1 MKHSKR
7 NIKRA
12 KDENNKK
19 KLVSSTVKT
28 LVSIVSVMLMFGL
41 SWLFGALSIAEA
53 AIVFQWLFVIFSTS
67 QGFLLFLFFC
77 VIGKDAR
84 DEWKKLLS
92 CYRYKGLEKK
102 KGTAL
107 SSTNK
112 VPKSDNTKETYYT
125 SRMAAS
131 KTIRMSVGLMPKS
144 DSIDFDSSIAPLEMS
159 EFSPTT
165 TNFTDT
171 ILEEDTSLIF
181 SNGIS
186 DSQLPPQ
193 ILFRLKRPCYDLIL
207 EQSES
212 KPSTSP
218 EFFNKE
224 STKIDIIDNF
234 ADDHFLLHEMETE
247 EEVTKL

>member
-1 MKHSKR
+1 
-7 NIKRA
+7 
-12 KDENNKK
+12 
-19 KLVSSTVKT
+19 
-28 LVSIVSVMLMFGL
+28 
-41 SWLFGALSIAEA
+41 
-53 AIVFQWLFVIFSTS
+53 
-67 QGFLLFLFFC
+67 
-77 VIGKDAR
+77 
-84 DEWKKLLS
+84 
-92 CYRYKGLEKK
+92 
-102 KGTAL
+102 
-107 SSTNK
+107 
-112 VPKSDNTKETYYT
+112 
-125 SRMAAS
+125 MAAS